1 MGDKLVWNKRFEI
14 GVEIIDKEHKKLF
27 KILGKLFDFGQQDEK
42 SQWVCQEAVKYFKDH
57 ALKHFQDE
65 EDYMASIGYKG
76 LETHARLHRNFRE
89 TTLPALER
97 ELEQMN
103 YSENAIEHFLGVCAG
118 WLVGHALVE
127 DQAIVSGTVPERWE
141 NLLPEE
147 EQAVMGQVIASQLHS
162 MFLLNPQQISNCYG
176 GEKFGNGIY
185 YRLIYETKEKKR
197 WEFFLIFEE
206 QLIVSTIGG
215 VIDAKAKAIDA
226 LIMNAARYT
235 ARQLIEY
242 IKEHFLSLADVEIK
256 EEQLLNY
263 EQFRRIFEKNR
274 PQCSLLF
281 DTGKGYFAY
290 CMTTSD
296 TFVGENGASIIIENA
311 MDKVEKY
318 LSQNKAEKS
327 TESKKKKLLLV
338 DDSEF
343 MLTMLHQ
350 LLDKDYE
357 VMSATSGLSAF
368 RSITLS
374 RPDLVLLDYEM
385 PVCDGEQIMEM
396 IRSEKGFADIP
407 IIFLTS
413 KVDRE
418 SVEKVIRH
426 KPQGYLSKSLSP
438 DLIKKE
444 VDRFFNNIGNAA
456 L

>member
-1 MGDKLVWNKRFEI
+1 
-14 GVEIIDKEHKKLF
+14 
-27 KILGKLFDFGQQDEK
+27 
-42 SQWVCQEAVKYFKDH
+42 
-57 ALKHFQDE
+57 
-65 EDYMASIGYKG
+65 MANVI
-76 LETHARLHRNFRE
+76 
-89 TTLPALER
+89 
-97 ELEQMN
+97 
-103 YSENAIEHFLGVCAG
+103 LGVCAG

-141 NLLPEE
+141 RLLPEE
-147 EQAVMGQVIASQLHS
+147 EQAVLGQVIVSQLHN
-162 MFLLNPQQISNCYG
+162 MFLLNAQQISNCYG

-185 YRLIYETKEKKR
+185 YRLIYETAEKKR

-226 LIMNAARYT
+226 MMMNAARYT

-242 IKEHFLSLADVEIK
+242 IKEHFPSLADVEVK

-263 EQFRRIFEKNR
+263 EQFHRIFEKNK

-290 CMTTSD
+290 CMMTSD
-296 TFVGENGASIIIENA
+296 TFEGESGASIIIENA
-311 MDKVEKY
+311 MNKVEKY
-318 LSQNKAEKS
+318 LSQNKAERAAAS
-327 TESKKKKLLLV
+327 EKKKVLLV

-343 MLTMLHQ
+343 MLKLLQQ
-350 LLDKDYE
+350 LLEKDYE
-357 VMSATSGLSAF
+357 VMTATSGLSAI

-385 PVCDGEQIMEM
+385 PVCSGDQILEM
-396 IRSEKGFADIP
+396 IRSEKEFANIP

-413 KVDRE
+413 RVDRE
-418 SVEKVIRH
+418 SVKKVIQH

-438 DLIKKE
+438 ELIKKE
-444 VDRFFNNIGNAA
+444 VDRFFNNDGNAGSDKKE
-456 L
+456 